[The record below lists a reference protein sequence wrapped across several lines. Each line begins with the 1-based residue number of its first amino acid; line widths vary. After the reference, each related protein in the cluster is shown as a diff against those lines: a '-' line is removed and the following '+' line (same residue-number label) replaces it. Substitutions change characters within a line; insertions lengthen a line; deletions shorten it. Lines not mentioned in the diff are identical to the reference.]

1 MTDDK
6 LYPISL
12 GPPCKENLDMTKSV
26 CKLCR
31 KEYAFNA
38 KERFVCCTC
47 ILIVELGRQR
57 RVTLSDFAYQI

>member
-31 KEYAFNA
+31 KEYAF
-38 KERFVCCTC
+38 KGKICLLYTC
-47 ILIVELGRQR
+47 SLKVELGRQR
-57 RVTLSDFAYQI
+57 RVALSDFAYQI

>member
-1 MTDDK
+1 MADDK

-12 GPPCKENLDMTKSV
+12 GPPTKENLDMTKNI

-31 KEYAFNA
+31 KEYAFKGNI
-38 KERFVCCTC
+38 CLLYTC